1 MKIVKAEEEYLE
13 FSDGTTITSFHAA
26 NCCEY
31 NYADFSQIDDL
42 AYEWDFENP
51 LSFEIC
57 DCGFRF
63 GNKDKMVFVP
73 CYSVQNGY
81 YSYCVEIRYKEA
93 NGKEQLILD
102 DVECE
107 GPEKKWW

>member
-1 MKIVKAEEEYLE
+1 MKIVKAEQEYLE
-13 FSDGTTITSFHAA
+13 FSDGTTITSFHEP
-26 NCCEY
+26 NQIED

-51 LSFEIC
+51 LTFEKC

-73 CYSVQNGY
+73 CYSIQNGY
-81 YSYCVEIRYKEA
+81 YSCSVDIYYEHNCK
-93 NGKEQLILD
+93 KQLILS
-102 DVECE
+102 DVDCY
-107 GPEKKWW
+107 